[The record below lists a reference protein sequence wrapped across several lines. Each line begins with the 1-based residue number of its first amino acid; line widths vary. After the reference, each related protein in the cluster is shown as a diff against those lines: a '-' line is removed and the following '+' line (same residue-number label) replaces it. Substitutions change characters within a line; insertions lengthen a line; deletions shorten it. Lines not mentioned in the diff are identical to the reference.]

1 MLEINFW
8 VVLYN
13 LEPIWSDSNYWT
25 KACVCS
31 VYSLI
36 LNDSLVPNNL
46 FRWSFW
52 ISITVENLPISQ
64 IVDSFIT
71 YNPCG
76 NHIQYIVYHF
86 FFWTIYN
93 KVVGRMFFHRSRE
106 HKPAFIQTKLNQK
119 WLLTNLSKKKTV
131 KSRCV
136 FQLNPRDFPNL
147 VD

>member
-36 LNDSLVPNNL
+36 LNDSLVHNNL

-64 IVDSFIT
+64 IADSFIT

-86 FFWTIYN
+86 FS
-93 KVVGRMFFHRSRE
+93 GQ
-106 HKPAFIQTKLNQK
+106 FIIK
-119 WLLTNLSKKKTV
+119 WLGVCSFIEVVSINLHSSKQNLIKNGCSPICRRKKRSNRGV
-131 KSRCV
+131 CS
-136 FQLNPRDFPNL
+136 N
-147 VD
+147 